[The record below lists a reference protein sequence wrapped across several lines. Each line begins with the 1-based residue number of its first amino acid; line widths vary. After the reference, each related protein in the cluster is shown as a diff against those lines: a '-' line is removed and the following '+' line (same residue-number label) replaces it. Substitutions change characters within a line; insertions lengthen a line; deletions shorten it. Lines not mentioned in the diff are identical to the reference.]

1 MRANMHQYS
10 GFKGG
15 NLPFVLG
22 KVAKVALFKPRFVNV
37 DVGAFRRLPLNR
49 LAFVSPCGHSSVIS
63 NLYARFFNPAGACG
77 GLQCALI
84 EILGKFMKAFS
95 PVE

>member
-22 KVAKVALFKPRFVNV
+22 KVAKIALFKPWLVDI
-37 DVGAFRRLPLNR
+37 DVGAFQFMVFGQHLMDS
-49 LAFVSPCGHSSVIS
+49 LA
-63 NLYARFFNPAGACG
+63 
-77 GLQCALI
+77 
-84 EILGKFMKAFS
+84 
-95 PVE
+95 

>member
-1 MRANMHQYS
+1 MLHGQSVRPVGVVGVYLAILKTGMRANMHQYS

-37 DVGAFRRLPLNR
+37 DVGAFQFMVFGQHLMEGLPK
-49 LAFVSPCGHSSVIS
+49 HSADS
-63 NLYARFFNPAGACG
+63 R
-77 GLQCALI
+77 
-84 EILGKFMKAFS
+84 
-95 PVE
+95 